1 VSINS
6 GLLPNK
12 IQKKENIVCSLAEVN
27 LDLWWLSDENKQIPR
42 TRTAT
47 ASTSA
52 IRLMAGSMSTTT
64 GTTTATTTLASPPL
78 GNYLKSEVNALL
90 NKEERLS

>member
-1 VSINS
+1 
-6 GLLPNK
+6 
-12 IQKKENIVCSLAEVN
+12 
-27 LDLWWLSDENKQIPR
+27 
-42 TRTAT
+42 
-47 ASTSA
+47 
-52 IRLMAGSMSTTT
+52 MAGSMSTTT